1 MKAIGYVRVSTTKQ
15 VNEGISLEAQAEKI
29 KAYCALKDMELIGT
43 VTDAGKSGSKANREG
58 FQEVL
63 SLCRAGK
70 VDSVVVYSISRFT
83 RSTKDLLEFVDRHVI
98 KGNVELHSISE
109 SLDTSTATGRF
120 MLKVMGAMNEL
131 EREQAGERTKAALSF
146 KKDKGEKTGGDVPFG
161 FSLAASGKVLM
172 VNGQQQVIK
181 VLIANEQEQAII
193 RLIESLKADGHSD
206 NGIARYLNQNGY
218 VTKKGKGWSNVQ
230 VARILRRG

>member
-1 MKAIGYVRVSTTKQ
+1 MRAIGYVRVSTTKQ
-15 VNEGISLEAQAEKI
+15 ASEGISLEAQAEKI
-29 KAYCALKDMELIGT
+29 KAYCALKDLDLAWI

-63 SLCRAGK
+63 SSCASGK
-70 VDSVVVYSISRFT
+70 VDAVVVYSISRFT

-131 EREQAGERTKAALSF
+131 EREQAGERTKAALGH
-146 KKDKGEKTGGDVPFG
+146 KREKGEKTGGDVPFG
-161 FSLAASGKVLM
+161 FALAADGKAL
-172 VNGQQQVIK
+172 VID
-181 VLIANEQEQAII
+181 ESEQAII
-193 RLIESLKADGHSD
+193 RLIESLRADGHSD
-206 NGIARYLNQNGY
+206 NGIARYLNENGY
-218 VTKKGKGWSNVQ
+218 QTKKGKGWSNVQ
-230 VARILRRG
+230 VARILRRRAG

>member
-1 MKAIGYVRVSTTKQ
+1 MRAIGYVRVSTTKQ
-15 VNEGISLEAQAEKI
+15 VNGGVSLEAQSEKI
-29 KAYCALKDMELIGT
+29 RAYCAFKDMDLAGI

-58 FQEVL
+58 FQEIL
-63 SLCRAGK
+63 SLCVSGK
-70 VDSVVVYSISRFT
+70 IDSVVVYSISRFT

-131 EREQAGERTKAALSF
+131 EREQAGERTKAALGH

-161 FSLAASGKVLM
+161 YALATDSKVLKDGKVL
-172 VNGQQQVIK
+172 K
-181 VLIANEQEQAII
+181 VLVVNESEQVII
-193 RLIESLKADGHSD
+193 RLIGSLKADGHSD
-206 NGIARYLNQNGY
+206 NGIARYLNENRYQ
-218 VTKKGKGWSNVQ
+218 TKKGKGWSNVQ
-230 VARILRRG
+230 VARILRRRAG

>member
-1 MKAIGYVRVSTTKQ
+1 MRAIGYVRVSTTKQ
-15 VNEGISLEAQAEKI
+15 VNEGVSLETQAEKI
-29 KAYCALKDMELIGT
+29 RAYCAFKDMDLAGI

-58 FQEVL
+58 FQEIL
-63 SLCRAGK
+63 SLCVSGK
-70 VDSVVVYSISRFT
+70 IDSVVVYSISRFT

-131 EREQAGERTKAALSF
+131 EREQAGERTKAALGH

-161 FSLAASGKVLM
+161 YALAADGNVLRDGKVL
-172 VNGQQQVIK
+172 K
-181 VLIANEQEQAII
+181 VLVVNEPEQSII
-193 RLIESLKADGHSD
+193 RLIESLKTDGHSD
-206 NGIARYLNQNGY
+206 NGIARYLNEHGHQ
-218 VTKKGKGWSNVQ
+218 TKKGKGWSNVQ
-230 VARILRRG
+230 VARILRRRAG

>member
-15 VNEGISLEAQAEKI
+15 VNEGVSLDAQAEKI
-29 KAYCALKDMELIGT
+29 KAYCALKDLALTGIIS
-43 VTDAGKSGSKANREG
+43 DAGKSGSKANREG

-70 VDSVVVYSISRFT
+70 VATVVVYSISRFT
-83 RSTKDLLEFVDRHVI
+83 RSTKDLLDFVDRHVI
-98 KGNVELHSISE
+98 KGAIELHSISE

-131 EREQAGERTKAALSF
+131 EREQAGERTKAALSH

-161 FSLAASGKVLM
+161 YSLGGDGKS
-172 VNGQQQVIK
+172 
-181 VLIANEQEQAII
+181 LIVDEKEQSVI

-206 NGIARYLNQNGY
+206 NGIARYLNENGY
-218 VTKKGKGWSNVQ
+218 QTKRGKDWYNVQ
-230 VARILRRG
+230 VARILRR

>member
-29 KAYCALKDMELIGT
+29 RAYCALKDMDLAGII
-43 VTDAGKSGSKANREG
+43 TDAGKSGSKANREG

-63 SLCRAGK
+63 SFCVSGRIDA
-70 VDSVVVYSISRFT
+70 VVVYSISRFT
-83 RSTKDLLEFVDRHVI
+83 RSTKDLLEFVDRQVI
-98 KGNVELHSISE
+98 RGSIELHSISE

-131 EREQAGERTKAALSF
+131 EREQTGERTKAALSH

-161 FSLAASGKVLM
+161 YALAEDGKVLI
-172 VNGQQQVIK
+172 VD
-181 VLIANEQEQAII
+181 ESEQAII
-193 RLIESLKADGHSD
+193 SLIKSLKAAGHSD
-206 NGIARYLNQNGY
+206 NGIAKYLNENGY
-218 VTKKGKGWSNVQ
+218 QTKKGKVWSNVQ
-230 VARILRRG
+230 VARILRR